1 MKNQLPQGMEQLPEL
16 RPAVMGC
23 LVALALF
30 GGITAALTALNPAA
44 GVIAA
49 ICMALLLTCL
59 ASHCYGKLLKTNREL
74 DRACRT
80 RLLEKYLGGDVPP
93 EGDLTE
99 AMPDIQSE
107 YFAVA
112 MMQCIDFSGYLPDCG
127 AEHIPHEN
135 FLAVDNWMR
144 EYISRRLQGISM
156 PYFVP
161 ITDGMMVLLN
171 VTGLDETH
179 LDESSRE
186 KVQEICQAVS
196 QSAEDLRKHGL
207 VCGAVVSTVYCG
219 RENIVKARVEA
230 EELTAYAELMGDSAP
245 VKNGYEHAENP
256 VELSDKL
263 LRTELEKR
271 FMQSVTNR
279 NFEQLEKTMD
289 SFVDLELRMASRYPD
304 LLKKRLVMHME
315 QMLSA
320 FSISVVDFEA
330 EESEVVAQYRLLMD
344 MTSAQDLRQ
353 QCSVLIRTLRA
364 YEESEQRQ
372 KSDKVS
378 RALRFIEDNY
388 ADPGICA
395 EMIGDNL
402 GVSAS
407 YVSRMLRQN
416 TGLGVVDHIH
426 AARLKKAKELLS
438 TTELSLDDIA
448 QQVGFSSR
456 FTLTRSFKRYEEMT
470 PGAWR
475 ERCQG
480 IVTPDRDM
488 PQT

>member
-1 MKNQLPQGMEQLPEL
+1 MEQSPSRRNGLKQAVL
-16 RPAVMGC
+16 RCGLA
-23 LVALALF
+23 LVLF
-30 GGITAALTALNPAA
+30 GGGTVALTMLHPVAGIVAALIMT
-44 GVIAA
+44 V
-49 ICMALLLTCL
+49 LLTYL
-59 ASHCYGKLLKTNREL
+59 AVQCYGKVLRVNREL

-112 MMQCIDFSGYLPDCG
+112 MMQCIDFSAYLPQCA

-144 EYISRRLQGISM
+144 QYISQRLQGISL

-161 ITDGMMVLLN
+161 ITDGMMVLIN
-171 VTGLDETH
+171 VTGLSAQH
-179 LDESSRE
+179 LDETSRQ
-186 KVQEICQAVS
+186 KVREICQALS
-196 QSAEDLRKHGL
+196 LSADDLRKHGL
-207 VCGAVVSTVYCG
+207 ICGAVVSTVYCG

-289 SFVDLELRMASRYPD
+289 SFVDLELRTASRYPD
-304 LLKKRLVMHME
+304 LLKNRLVMHME

-320 FSISVVDFEA
+320 FSISVVDYEA
-330 EESEVVAQYRLLMD
+330 EEAEVVAQFRLLMD

-353 QCSVLIRTLRA
+353 QCTVLIRCLRA

-372 KSDKVS
+372 RSDKVS
-378 RALRFIEDNY
+378 RALQFIEDNY

-395 EMIGDNL
+395 EMIGDSL
-402 GVSAS
+402 GISAS

-480 IVTPDRDM
+480 AARTP
-488 PQT
+488 

>member
-1 MKNQLPQGMEQLPEL
+1 MNGNEPRGLKQTPEL
-16 RPAVMGC
+16 KLIIAGC
-23 LVALALF
+23 AAALILF
-30 GGITAALTALNPAA
+30 GGITAVLTVWRPAAGIVAILGLTALLTWAA
-44 GVIAA
+44 VR
-49 ICMALLLTCL
+49 
-59 ASHCYGKLLKTNREL
+59 CYGELLKTNREL

-80 RLLEKYLGGDVPP
+80 RLLEKYLSGDVPP

-99 AMPDIQSE
+99 AMPEVESE

-112 MMQCIDFSGYLPDCG
+112 MVQCIDFSGYLPDCG
-127 AEHIPHEN
+127 EEHIPHTA
-135 FLAVDNWMR
+135 FLQVDQWMR
-144 EYISRRLQGISM
+144 EYITRRLVGISL

-161 ITDGMMVLLN
+161 ITDGMMVLIN
-171 VTGLDETH
+171 VTGLDAAR
-179 LDESSRE
+179 LDETSRE
-186 KVQEICQAVS
+186 KAAQICAALI
-196 QSAEDLRKHGL
+196 QSAGDLRRHGL
-207 VCGAVVSTVYCG
+207 ECGAVVSTVYGG
-219 RENIVKARVEA
+219 RENIVKARTEA
-230 EELTAYAELMGDSAP
+230 EELTAYAELLGDSSP

-289 SFVDLELRMASRYPD
+289 SFVDLELRTASRYPD
-304 LLKKRLVMHME
+304 LLKNRLVMHME

-320 FSISVVDFEA
+320 FSISVVDYEA
-330 EESEVVAQYRLLMD
+330 EEAEVVAQFRLLMD
-344 MTSAQDLRQ
+344 MNSAQRLRE
-353 QCSVLIRTLRA
+353 QCGVLIRTLRS

-372 KSDKVS
+372 RSDKVT
-378 RALRFIEDNY
+378 RALDFISRRYD
-388 ADPGICA
+388 DPGICA
-395 EMIGDNL
+395 EMIGDAL

-426 AARLKKAKELLS
+426 AARLRRAKELLS
-438 TTELSLDDIA
+438 QTELSLDEVA

-480 IVTPDRDM
+480 SVSEKEENIR
-488 PQT
+488 

>member
-1 MKNQLPQGMEQLPEL
+1 MEKKPQRTPNRQPSFSQV
-16 RPAVMGC
+16 AVPVC
-23 LVALALF
+23 CTLLCA
-30 GGITAALTALNPAA
+30 GGIIALTAQKSLWIGLALSLLFALGLGWGLARNYT
-44 GVIAA
+44 
-49 ICMALLLTCL
+49 ALLR
-59 ASHCYGKLLKTNREL
+59 TNLEL

-99 AMPDIQSE
+99 AMPGLESE

-112 MMQCIDFSGYLPDCG
+112 MVQCIDFSGYLPECG
-127 AEHIPHEN
+127 EEHIPHTE
-135 FLAVDNWMR
+135 FLQVDQWMR
-144 EYISRRLQGISM
+144 EYITNRLSGVSL

-161 ITDGMMVLLN
+161 MVDGMVVVIN
-171 VTGLDETH
+171 VTGLSETE

-186 KVQEICQAVS
+186 KIAEICRALGG
-196 QSAEDLRKHGL
+196 ATRDLEQVGL
-207 VCGAVVSTVYCG
+207 ICGAVVSTVYCG
-219 RENIVKARVEA
+219 RENISKARKEA
-230 EELTAYAELMGDSAP
+230 EELTAYAELMGDSSP
-245 VKNGYEHAENP
+245 VKNGYAHAENP

-279 NFEQLEKTMD
+279 NLEQLEKTMD
-289 SFVDLELRMASRYPD
+289 SFVDLELRTASRYPD
-304 LLKKRLVMHME
+304 LLKNRLIMHME

-320 FSISVVDFEA
+320 FSIDCLEYDA
-330 EESEVVAQYRLLMD
+330 EESQVVAQYRRLMD
-344 MTSAQDLRQ
+344 MTSAQQLKE
-353 QCSVLIRTLRA
+353 QCGVLIGALRA

-372 KSDKVS
+372 KSDKVT
-378 RALRFIEDNY
+378 RALHFIEEHYD
-388 ADPGICA
+388 DPGICA
-395 EMIGDNL
+395 EMIGDAL

-426 AARLKKAKELLS
+426 GARLKRAKELLS
-438 TTELSLDDIA
+438 TTELSLDEVA
-448 QQVGFSSR
+448 EQVGFSSR

-480 IVTPDRDM
+480 TAEGPGA
-488 PQT
+488 

>member
-1 MKNQLPQGMEQLPEL
+1 MKKDWAQGQIPG
-16 RPAVMGC
+16 RAKAVG
-23 LVALALF
+23 LAAGYLAFAGVVGALLSR
-30 GGITAALTALNPAA
+30 AALWMGLLWAA
-44 GVIAA
+44 AA
-49 ICMALLLTCL
+49 AVLGALLAERFYRGIINTVQ
-59 ASHCYGKLLKTNREL
+59 EL

-80 RLLEKYLGGDVPP
+80 RLLEKYLGGDIPP

-99 AMPDIQSE
+99 AMPGVESE

-112 MMQCIDFSGYLPDCG
+112 MVQCIDFSGYLPDCA

-135 FLAVDNWMR
+135 FLSVDNWMR
-144 EYISRRLQGISM
+144 DSISRRLKGVSR

-161 ITDGMMVLLN
+161 ITDGMIALIN
-171 VTGLDETH
+171 VTGLDENR

-186 KVQEICQAVS
+186 KVAEICRAVS
-196 QSAEDLRKHGL
+196 QSAEDLRNHGL

-219 RENIVKARVEA
+219 RENIVKAQVEA
-230 EELTAYAELMGDSAP
+230 QELTAYAELMGDSAP
-245 VKNGYEHAENP
+245 VKNGYEYAENP

-271 FMQSVTNR
+271 FMQAVTNR

-289 SFVDLELRMASRYPD
+289 SFVDLELRTSSRYPD
-304 LLKKRLVMHME
+304 LLKNRLVMHME
-315 QMLSA
+315 QLLSA
-320 FSISVVDFEA
+320 FSISVVDYDAEA
-330 EESEVVAQYRLLMD
+330 AEVVGQFRLLMD
-344 MTSAQDLRQ
+344 MTTAQSLRE
-353 QCSVLIRTLRA
+353 QCRVLIRTLRA

-378 RALRFIEDNY
+378 RALRFIEENY

-395 EMIGDNL
+395 EMIGDAL

-426 AARLKKAKELLS
+426 GARLKKAKELLAA
-438 TTELSLDDIA
+438 TDLSLDDIA

-475 ERCQG
+475 ERCQVPAG
-480 IVTPDRDM
+480 GPGREM
-488 PQT
+488 

>member
-1 MKNQLPQGMEQLPEL
+1 MKKDWAQDRIPKGSS
-16 RPAVMGC
+16 
-23 LVALALF
+23 
-30 GGITAALTALNPAA
+30 
-44 GVIAA
+44 VIAA
-49 ICMALLLTCL
+49 AAGYLAAAGIIGALLGSAAWWLGLLWALLAAALGAWLTARL
-59 ASHCYGKLLKTNREL
+59 YRSIRNTVQEL

-80 RLLEKYLGGDVPP
+80 RLLEKYLGGDIPP

-99 AMPDIQSE
+99 AMPGVESE

-112 MMQCIDFSGYLPDCG
+112 MVQCIDFTGYLPDCA

-135 FLAVDNWMR
+135 FLPVDNWMR
-144 EYISRRLQGISM
+144 DSVSRRLEGISR

-161 ITDGMMVLLN
+161 ITDGMMVLIN
-171 VTGLDETH
+171 VTGLEESR

-186 KVQEICQAVS
+186 KVAEICRAIS
-196 QSAEDLRKHGL
+196 QSAEDLRDHGL
-207 VCGAVVSTVYCG
+207 VCGAVVSTVYGG
-219 RENIVKARVEA
+219 RENIIKARVEA

-245 VKNGYEHAENP
+245 VKNGYEYAENP

-289 SFVDLELRMASRYPD
+289 SFVDLELRTSSRYPD
-304 LLKKRLVMHME
+304 LLKNRLVMHME

-320 FSISVVDFEA
+320 FSISVVDYDAEEA
-330 EESEVVAQYRLLMD
+330 EVVGQFRLLMD
-344 MTSAQDLRQ
+344 MTTAQALRQ
-353 QCSVLIRTLRA
+353 QCGVLIRTLRA

-372 KSDKVS
+372 KSDKVT
-378 RALRFIEDNY
+378 RALAFIGENY

-395 EMIGDNL
+395 EMIGDAL

-426 AARLKKAKELLS
+426 GARLKKAKELLAN
-438 TTELSLDDIA
+438 TDLSLDDIA
-448 QQVGFSSR
+448 LQVGFSSR

-480 IVTPDRDM
+480 TLAAGK
-488 PQT
+488 

>member
-1 MKNQLPQGMEQLPEL
+1 MRKNPSREL
-16 RPAVMGC
+16 QWTVVECA
-23 LVALALF
+23 VALALY
-30 GGITAALTALNPAA
+30 GAMTVALTVWRPAA
-44 GVIAA
+44 GAA
-49 ICMALLLTCL
+49 AGIVLTVLLTVL
-59 ASHCYGKLLKTNREL
+59 ASRYCTRLLKTNREL

-112 MMQCIDFSGYLPDCG
+112 MMQCIDFSGYLPQCG
-127 AEHIPHEN
+127 AEHIPHEH

-144 EYISRRLQGISM
+144 EYITRRLQGISR

-161 ITDGMMVLLN
+161 ITDGMMVLIN
-171 VTGLDETH
+171 VTGLDEGD
-179 LDESSRE
+179 LDDSSRK
-186 KVQEICQAVS
+186 KVQEICQGIS
-196 QSAEDLRKHGL
+196 KSAEDLQGHGL
-207 VCGAVVSTVYCG
+207 ICGAVVSTVYCG
-219 RENIVKARVEA
+219 RENIVKARREA

-289 SFVDLELRMASRYPD
+289 SFVDLELRTASRYPD

-330 EESEVVAQYRLLMD
+330 EEADVVAQYRLLVD
-344 MTSAQDLRQ
+344 MTAAQDLRQ
-353 QCSVLIRTLRA
+353 QCGILIRTLRA

-378 RALRFIEDNY
+378 RALRFIEENY

-416 TGLGVVDHIH
+416 TGMGVVDHIH
-426 AARLKKAKELLS
+426 ASRLRRAKELLS

-475 ERCQG
+475 ERCQTA
-480 IVTPDRDM
+480 VPEDSPRV
-488 PQT
+488 

>member
-1 MKNQLPQGMEQLPEL
+1 MEKQPVQGPDSRMNP
-16 RPAVMGC
+16 RHARWVM
-23 LVALALF
+23 LVALLLYGAAAAGAACCNIWIGLVL
-30 GGITAALTALNPAA
+30 AALGALGLSRMA
-44 GVIAA
+44 GRRYQMLVQQN
-49 ICMALLLTCL
+49 L
-59 ASHCYGKLLKTNREL
+59 EL

-80 RLLEKYLGGDVPP
+80 RLLEKYLGGDIPP

-99 AMPDIQSE
+99 AMPGVESE

-112 MMQCIDFSGYLPDCG
+112 MVQCIDFSGYLPQCG
-127 AEHIPHEN
+127 EEHIPHTD
-135 FLAVDNWMR
+135 FLQVDQWMR
-144 EYISRRLQGISM
+144 EFITKRLAGVSL

-161 ITDGMMVLLN
+161 MEDGMEVLIN
-171 VTGLDETH
+171 VTGLSADN

-186 KVQEICQAVS
+186 KLGRICDCLSDATR
-196 QSAEDLRKHGL
+196 DLERRGL
-207 VCGAVVSTVYCG
+207 ICGAVVSTIYSG
-219 RENIVKARVEA
+219 RENIVRARREA
-230 EELTAYAELMGDSAP
+230 AELTSYAELMGDSSP
-245 VKNGYEHAENP
+245 VKNGYEYAENP

-271 FMQSVTNR
+271 FMQSVTNH
-279 NFEQLEKTMD
+279 NLEQLEKTMD
-289 SFVDLELRMASRYPD
+289 SFVDLELRTSSRYPD
-304 LLKKRLVMHME
+304 LLKNRLIMHME

-320 FSISVVDFEA
+320 FSISVADYDA
-330 EESEVVAQYRLLMD
+330 EESEVVAQFRRLWD
-344 MTSAQDLRQ
+344 MTSAQQLKD
-353 QCSVLIRTLRA
+353 QCGVLIATLRA

-372 KSDKVS
+372 KSDKVTH
-378 RALRFIEDNY
+378 ALAFIQEHYD
-388 ADPGICA
+388 DPGICA
-395 EMIGDNL
+395 EMIGDAL

-426 AARLKKAKELLS
+426 GERLKKAKELLS
-438 TTELSLDDIA
+438 TTELSLDEVA

-480 IVTPDRDM
+480 HGSD
-488 PQT
+488 PQA